1 MLVVWYP
8 LFEHPCCNAKGDV
21 YAKERILRVD
31 DGTLED
37 VLYAILQFI
46 EEFTGMVTVKFFE
59 NGKLYNTI
67 DIPMSNDLLKK
78 FDESQLKSS
87 VSRIK
92 LIRFIDDEEHIDI
105 HNALHALGLRS
116 DDQAEEFNRKH
127 VMKIVNMYAR
137 RGYSITK

>member
-37 VLYAILQFI
+37 ALYAILQFI

-59 NGKLYNTI
+59 NKNGKSYDKLYDTI
-67 DIPMSNDLLKK
+67 DVTMSGDLLKK

-92 LIRFIDDEEHIDI
+92 LIRYIDDEEHIDI
-105 HNALHALGLRS
+105 QINVIKGIYDSNILRDLVKS
-116 DDQAEEFNRKH
+116 
-127 VMKIVNMYAR
+127 
-137 RGYSITK
+137 

>member
-59 NGKLYNTI
+59 NKNGKLYDTI
-67 DIPMSNDLLKK
+67 DVPISGDLLKK
-78 FDESQLKSS
+78 FDESQLESY
-87 VSRIK
+87 VSGIK
-92 LIRFIDDEEHIDI
+92 LIRYINDEEHIDI
-105 HNALHALGLRS
+105 QINVIKGIYDS
-116 DDQAEEFNRKH
+116 IEEFSKLLNENKLITRDKH
-127 VMKIVNMYAR
+127 PL
-137 RGYSITK
+137 

>member
-1 MLVVWYP
+1 MLVFKP

-37 VLYAILQFI
+37 VLYAILQSI

-67 DIPMSNDLLKK
+67 DIPMSGDLLKK

-92 LIRFIDDEEHIDI
+92 LIRYIDDEEHIDI
-105 HNALHALGLRS
+105 QINVIKGIYDSNILRDLVKS
-116 DDQAEEFNRKH
+116 
-127 VMKIVNMYAR
+127 
-137 RGYSITK
+137 

>member
-1 MLVVWYP
+1 MLVVRYP

-105 HNALHALGLRS
+105 QINVIKKIYNSNILRDLVKS
-116 DDQAEEFNRKH
+116 
-127 VMKIVNMYAR
+127 
-137 RGYSITK
+137 

>member
-1 MLVVWYP
+1 MLVFKP

-92 LIRFIDDEEHIDI
+92 LIRYIDDEEHIDI
-105 HNALHALGLRS
+105 QINVIKGINDSNILRDLVKS
-116 DDQAEEFNRKH
+116 
-127 VMKIVNMYAR
+127 
-137 RGYSITK
+137 

>member
-8 LFEHPCCNAKGDV
+8 LFEHPCRNAKGDV

-37 VLYAILQFI
+37 ALYAILQFI

-105 HNALHALGLRS
+105 QINVIKGINDSNILRDLVKS
-116 DDQAEEFNRKH
+116 
-127 VMKIVNMYAR
+127 
-137 RGYSITK
+137 

>member
-92 LIRFIDDEEHIDI
+92 LIRYIDDEEHIDI
-105 HNALHALGLRS
+105 QINVIKGIYDSNILR
-116 DDQAEEFNRKH
+116 DL
-127 VMKIVNMYAR
+127 VNF
-137 RGYSITK
+137 

>member
-1 MLVVWYP
+1 MLVFKP
-8 LFEHPCCNAKGDV
+8 LFEHPRRNGKGDV
-21 YAKERILRVD
+21 YAKVRILRVD

-37 VLYAILQFI
+37 VLYAILQTI

-67 DIPMSNDLLKK
+67 DIPMPNDLLKK

-92 LIRFIDDEEHIDI
+92 LIRYIDDEEHIDI
-105 HNALHALGLRS
+105 QINVIKGINDS
-116 DDQAEEFNRKH
+116 IEEFSKLLNENKLITQDKH
-127 VMKIVNMYAR
+127 PL
-137 RGYSITK
+137 

>member
-105 HNALHALGLRS
+105 QINVIKGIYNSNILRDLVKS
-116 DDQAEEFNRKH
+116 
-127 VMKIVNMYAR
+127 
-137 RGYSITK
+137 

>member
-67 DIPMSNDLLKK
+67 DIPMSGDLLKK
-78 FDESQLKSS
+78 FDESQLESY

-92 LIRFIDDEEHIDI
+92 LIRYINDEEHIDI
-105 HNALHALGLRS
+105 QINVIKGIYDSNILRDLVKS
-116 DDQAEEFNRKH
+116 
-127 VMKIVNMYAR
+127 
-137 RGYSITK
+137 

>member
-37 VLYAILQFI
+37 ALYDILQFI
-46 EEFTGMVTVKFFE
+46 EEFTGIVTVKFFE
-59 NGKLYNTI
+59 NKNGKLYDTI
-67 DIPMSNDLLKK
+67 DVPMSGDLLKK
-78 FDESQLKSS
+78 FDESQLESS

-92 LIRFIDDEEHIDI
+92 LIRYIDDEEHIDI
-105 HNALHALGLRS
+105 QINVIKKIYNSNILRDLVKS
-116 DDQAEEFNRKH
+116 
-127 VMKIVNMYAR
+127 
-137 RGYSITK
+137 

>member
-59 NGKLYNTI
+59 NKNGKLYGTI
-67 DIPMSNDLLKK
+67 DVPMSGDLLKK
-78 FDESQLKSS
+78 FDESQLESY
-87 VSRIK
+87 VSGIK
-92 LIRFIDDEEHIDI
+92 LIRYINDEEHIDI
-105 HNALHALGLRS
+105 QISVIKKIYNSNILRDLVKS
-116 DDQAEEFNRKH
+116 
-127 VMKIVNMYAR
+127 
-137 RGYSITK
+137 

>member
-1 MLVVWYP
+1 MLVFKP
-8 LFEHPCCNAKGDV
+8 LFEHPRRNGKGDV
-21 YAKERILRVD
+21 YAKVRILRVD

-37 VLYAILQFI
+37 VLYAILQSI

-67 DIPMSNDLLKK
+67 DIPMPNDLLKK

-92 LIRFIDDEEHIDI
+92 LIRYIDDEEHIDI
-105 HNALHALGLRS
+105 QINVIKGIYDSNILRDLVKS
-116 DDQAEEFNRKH
+116 
-127 VMKIVNMYAR
+127 
-137 RGYSITK
+137 

>member
-67 DIPMSNDLLKK
+67 DIPMPNGLLKK

-92 LIRFIDDEEHIDI
+92 LIRYIDDEEHIDI
-105 HNALHALGLRS
+105 QINVIKGINDS
-116 DDQAEEFNRKH
+116 IEEFSKLLNENKLITRDKH
-127 VMKIVNMYAR
+127 PL
-137 RGYSITK
+137 

>member
-59 NGKLYNTI
+59 NKNGKLYDKLYDTI
-67 DIPMSNDLLKK
+67 DVPMSGDLLKK
-78 FDESQLKSS
+78 FDESQLESY
-87 VSRIK
+87 VSGIK
-92 LIRFIDDEEHIDI
+92 LIRYINDEEHIDI
-105 HNALHALGLRS
+105 QINVIKGIYDSNILRDLVKS
-116 DDQAEEFNRKH
+116 
-127 VMKIVNMYAR
+127 
-137 RGYSITK
+137 

>member
-37 VLYAILQFI
+37 ALYDILQSI

-59 NGKLYNTI
+59 NKNDKLYDTI
-67 DIPMSNDLLKK
+67 DVPMSGDLLKK

-92 LIRFIDDEEHIDI
+92 LIRYIDDEEHIDI
-105 HNALHALGLRS
+105 QINVIKGIYDSNILRDLVKS
-116 DDQAEEFNRKH
+116 
-127 VMKIVNMYAR
+127 
-137 RGYSITK
+137 

>member
-67 DIPMSNDLLKK
+67 DIPMSNDSLKK

-92 LIRFIDDEEHIDI
+92 LIRYIDDEEHIDI
-105 HNALHALGLRS
+105 QINVIKGIYDSNILRDLVKS
-116 DDQAEEFNRKH
+116 
-127 VMKIVNMYAR
+127 
-137 RGYSITK
+137 